1 MHLKDSLETL
11 KIVEILAET
20 FKGIERLPETP
31 VTASLSVRDSHRLL
45 DLFLDSL
52 RDSERLKKL
61 AEKPRN
67 S

>member
-20 FKGIERLPETP
+20 FKGIERLQETP
-31 VTASLSVRDSHRLL
+31 VKDSSSVRDSHRLL
-45 DLFLDSL
+45 DIFLDSP

>member
-20 FKGIERLPETP
+20 FKGIERLQETP
-31 VTASLSVRDSHRLL
+31 VKDSSSVRDSHRLL
-45 DLFLDSL
+45 DLFLDSS